1 MSDMQEACACDNWIC
16 PHNEEKIKHLP
27 GVVKGVAWLK
37 GRVEEMQ
44 QYWQESE
51 DKLSAAENELRRQ
64 SQELERAREAL
75 EDVMET
81 DCGLMHGDDCVCC
94 VPESGIKIEVERFFA
109 DFPAAPP
116 RAAGERNKI

>member
-1 MSDMQEACACDNWIC
+1 MNDI
-16 PHNEEKIKHLP
+16 
-27 GVVKGVAWLK
+27 
-37 GRVEEMQ
+37 EMI
-44 QYWQESE
+44 YELRS
-51 DKLSAAENELRRQ
+51 ELRRQ

-109 DFPAAPP
+109 DFPAALTQP
-116 RAAGERNKI
+116 AQKQGE